1 MRPLLRWSAPAFLA
15 LTLIGSASP
24 AAQADQSSP
33 VNSDPT
39 SVGVSYPNRTSDG
52 QAITSEA
59 LVEKVKEYWTPE
71 RIANAIPAP
80 LPEDM
85 NLEAPQSP
93 RSDVPEIS
101 MDPVPPTQN
110 ADNGTMDRVTNS
122 QGLVVYTAGGQDYIC
137 TGSTIVGDNNLIL
150 TSGNCVYNLLH
161 GEWAKNWVWIS
172 DLHGPGTTF
181 PWKHHVPRILSS
193 VSGWT
198 QQGRVSSNIGF
209 AILHDDD
216 DVTSQYGAHGWAT
229 YQTSG
234 YVHILGYASGL
245 TPGFCSSNMSLSSD
259 PEVVEVG
266 GDCEL
271 FGKGDAGGKGSPIV
285 KDYGPSGLGKIV
297 SLYGH
302 QSFDPG
308 SAYGPKF
315 DDSFLTAYNHA
326 DSL

>member
-1 MRPLLRWSAPAFLA
+1 M
-15 LTLIGSASP
+15 TLIGSASP

-101 MDPVPPTQN
+101 MDPVPPT
-110 ADNGTMDRVTNS
+110 ADNGTMDRITNS
-122 QGLVVYTAGGQDYIC
+122 QGLVGYTAGGQDYVC

-150 TSGNCVYNLLH
+150 TSGNCVYNHLH
-161 GEWAKNWVWIS
+161 GEWAKNWAWLS
-172 DLHGPGTTF
+172 DFNGPDTTA
-181 PWKHHVPRILSS
+181 PWNKHVPRTLSS
-193 VSGWT
+193 VTGWT

-234 YVHILGYASGL
+234 YVHILGYASI
-245 TPGFCSSNMSLSSD
+245 TPRFCFSNMSLSSD

-271 FGKGDAGGKGSPIV
+271 FGKGSAAGKGSPIV
-285 KDYGPSGLGKIV
+285 KDYGSNGLGKIV

-315 DDSFLTAYNHA
+315 DDSFLIAYDYA
-326 DSL
+326 DSV

>member
-24 AAQADQSSP
+24 AAQADQSP
-33 VNSDPT
+33 TVNSDPT

-59 LVEKVKEYWTPE
+59 LAEKVREYWTPE

-101 MDPVPPTQN
+101 MDPVPPT
-110 ADNGTMDRVTNS
+110 ADNGTLDRVTNS
-122 QGLVVYTAGGQDYIC
+122 QGLVLYQAGGQDYAC

-150 TSGNCVYNLLH
+150 TAGNCVYH
-161 GEWAKNWVWIS
+161 YSHKEWATSWVWFS
-172 DLHGPGTTF
+172 DWGGPGATW
-181 PWKHHVPRILSS
+181 PYNSHVPRNLSS
-193 VSGWT
+193 VTGWT
-198 QQGRVSSNIGF
+198 QQARASSNIGF
-209 AILHDDD
+209 AILNDGDDD
-216 DVTSQYGAHGWAT
+216 NVSSLYGAHGWAT

-234 YVHILGYASGL
+234 NVHILGYANGAS
-245 TPGFCSSNMSLSSD
+245 PGFCSSNMSLSSD

-266 GDCEL
+266 GHCEL
-271 FGKGDAGGKGSPIV
+271 FGKGSPAGKGSPIV